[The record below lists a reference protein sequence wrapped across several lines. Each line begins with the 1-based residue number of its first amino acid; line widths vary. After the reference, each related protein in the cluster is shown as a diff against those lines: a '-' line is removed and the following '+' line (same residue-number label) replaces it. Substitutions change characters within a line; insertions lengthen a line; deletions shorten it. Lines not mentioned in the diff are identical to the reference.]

1 MSVAKAYDLTWVT
14 DQIAVG
20 SAPMAYAQLEAL
32 HAAGVDCILNLCA
45 EFCDLHWIEA
55 GEGFETYYL
64 PIPDEQAPDLA
75 ELEKALDWLDEAVYL
90 GKKVLIHCRHGI
102 GRTGTVL
109 NAYLLRKGLG
119 HKLAGKR
126 LKPLRSKPQNF
137 PQWRFVRRYGKQ
149 SGKLTIREPSLES
162 RHLVDLTPFFADVE
176 RAVEDLDRL
185 LERHAPHDQC
195 GRDHARCCRRLVPM
209 GLAEAVY
216 TSHAVNLTLTQP
228 ERHKAME
235 QGAAAAK
242 TLRKLGFKPT
252 DGASVTP
259 ALAEAYRDEHILCP
273 LSELGECRIFDMRPT
288 ACRMAD
294 LPERLRAAPP
304 LSTVLQSR
312 LGEISRHLWHAY
324 TGQLPEGPG
333 RVDMLTTLPDV
344 ISGKF
349 VQSFFY
355 LLTRNGA

>member
-1 MSVAKAYDLTWVT
+1 MAYD
-14 DQIAVG
+14 
-20 SAPMAYAQLEAL
+20 QLEAL
-32 HAAGVDCILNLCA
+32 HASGVDCILNLCA

-64 PIPDEQAPDLA
+64 PIPDEEAPDLA

-90 GKKVLIHCRHGI
+90 GKKALIHCRHGI

-149 SGKLTIREPSLES
+149 SGRLTIREPSLES
-162 RHLVDLTPFFADVE
+162 KHLVDLTPFFADVE
-176 RAVEDLDRL
+176 RAVEDVDRL
-185 LERHAPHDQC
+185 LERHAPDAQC
-195 GRDHARCCRRLVPM
+195 GRDHDRCCRGLVSM

-216 TSHAVNLTLTQP
+216 TSHAVNLTLSQP
-228 ERHKAME
+228 ERARAME
-235 QGAAAAK
+235 EGAAASKA
-242 TLRKLGFKPT
+242 LRRLGFDPA
-252 DGASVTP
+252 DPASVTP
-259 ALAEAYRDEHILCP
+259 ELASAYGGEHLLCP
-273 LSELGECRIFDMRPT
+273 LSELGECRIFDMRPV

-294 LPERLRAAPP
+294 LPRELRRSPS
-304 LSTVLQSR
+304 LTTVLDKR
-312 LGEISRHLWHAY
+312 LAEVSRHLWHAY
-324 TGQLPEGPG
+324 TGELPEGPG
-333 RVDMLTTLPDV
+333 RADMATTLPDV

-355 LLTRNGA
+355 LLTRTA